1 MPNENNDP
9 VFQLLK
15 TMTGSEKRH
24 FRLFANRQG
33 SAEGLKFLQLFDAL
47 DAAAHYDEAQVLAQ
61 VPAIRKV
68 QLANLKANLY
78 RQLLASLRMYHAGQ
92 NVDIQL
98 REQLDYARVLYN
110 RGLYQQSLRMLE
122 RVKVAAQQAGM
133 SHLALPALDFEK
145 LIEAQYIT
153 RSLRGRAEQLAD
165 EARGLTD
172 HLRRQHLLSN
182 LALRM
187 YGFYLQIGH
196 ARHQADYER
205 ITHFFRQALAEVD
218 RPPRPGAD
226 FFEEL
231 YYCQA
236 HVWYYTIT
244 QNFRACYR
252 YAQKWVDL
260 FERHPAMREQQ
271 AMLYLKGLHNL
282 LIVLYNMLYY
292 RRFSQVLATLEAY
305 AADPARRP
313 SPNTDM
319 LLFLYLYTNR
329 INQYFMRGRFTEGLQ
344 IIPDL
349 LRQLTKF
356 RPQLDPHRLMV
367 FYYKI
372 ASLYFGSGHYN
383 KAIEYL
389 TKIIQFRDSALRED
403 IQCFARILNLIAHYE
418 AGRDES
424 LEYQVKSV
432 YHFLGKMN
440 DQQPMQVAIFQFL
453 RRVGELNTQE
463 LKGAFVQLKDQLI
476 AIAEQPFE
484 RRPFMYLDIISW
496 LESKIEN
503 LPVEEIMQRKFAQL
517 K

>member
-1 MPNENNDP
+1 MPNESSDS
-9 VFQLLK
+9 VFQLIKSL
-15 TMTGSEKRH
+15 TRSEKRH

-33 SAEGLKFLQLFDAL
+33 STDGLKFLQLFDAL
-47 DAAAHYDEAQVLAQ
+47 DAAPHYDDERVLAQ
-61 VPAIRKV
+61 APALKKV

-92 NVDIQL
+92 NLDIQL

-122 RVKVAAQQAGM
+122 RLKMAAQQAGM
-133 SHLALPALDFEK
+133 AHIALQALDFEK

-153 RSLRGRAEQLAD
+153 RSLRGRAEQLSA
-165 EARGLTD
+165 EALALVD
-172 HLRRQHLLSN
+172 HVGQQHRLSS

-196 ARHQADYER
+196 ARHQADYEQL
-205 ITHFFRQALAEVD
+205 TTFFRGALEGVD
-218 RPPRPGAD
+218 MKNPD

-231 YYCQA
+231 YYYQA
-236 HVWYYTIT
+236 HVWYHTIT
-244 QNFRACYR
+244 QNFAACYR
-252 YAQKWVDL
+252 YAHKWVDL
-260 FERHPAMREQQ
+260 FARYPAMREQQ
-271 AMLYLKGLHNL
+271 TMLYLKGLHNL
-282 LIVLYNMLYY
+282 LVSAYNLLYY
-292 RRFSQVLATLEAY
+292 SKFTEVLATLEAF
-305 AADPARRP
+305 AADPTRRS
-313 SPNTDM
+313 SPNIEV
-319 LLFLYLYTNR
+319 LLFLYIYTNR
-329 INQYFMRGRFTEGLQ
+329 INACFMRGEFSAGLG
-344 IIPDL
+344 IVPPL
-349 LRQLTKF
+349 LARLAEFQ
-356 RPQLDPHRLMV
+356 PQLDPHRLMV

-372 ASLYFGSGHYN
+372 ASLYFGSGDFG

-424 LEYQVKSV
+424 LDYQIKSV
-432 YHFLGKMN
+432 YRFLGKMN
-440 DQQPMQVAIFQFL
+440 DQQQMQVAIFRFL
-453 RRVGELNTQE
+453 RTVGDLNPRE
-463 LKGAFVQLKDQLI
+463 LKNAFVALKNQLTTI
-476 AIAEQPFE
+476 ATNPFE

-503 LPVEEIMQRKFAQL
+503 RPVQEIMQRKFALL

>member
-1 MPNENNDP
+1 MANESNDA
-9 VFQLLK
+9 VFQLIKSL
-15 TMTGSEKRH
+15 TRTEKRH

-33 SAEGLKFLQLFDAL
+33 STEGLKFLQLFDAF
-47 DAAAHYDEAQVLAQ
+47 DAAAHYDEERVLAQ

-92 NVDIQL
+92 NLDIQL

-122 RVKVAAQQAGM
+122 RVKAAAQQVGM
-133 SHLALPALDFEK
+133 GHIALQALDFEK

-153 RSLRGRAEQLAD
+153 RSLRGRAEELSA
-165 EARGLTD
+165 EALTLVE
-172 HLRRQHLLSN
+172 HVSQQHVLSN

-196 ARHQADYER
+196 ARNQQDFDGL
-205 ITHFFRQALAEVD
+205 TTFFRTALKDVNMHN
-218 RPPRPGAD
+218 AD
-226 FFEEL
+226 FFERL
-231 YYCQA
+231 YYYQA
-236 HVWYYTIT
+236 HVWYNTIT
-244 QNFRACYR
+244 QNFLACYR

-260 FERHPAMREQQ
+260 FERNPTICEQQ
-271 AMLYLKGLHNL
+271 TTLYLKGLHNL
-282 LIVLYNMLYY
+282 LITSYNLLYY
-292 RRFSQVLATLEAY
+292 SKFNRVLVALEAF
-305 AADPARRP
+305 AANPERR
-313 SPNTDM
+313 SNPNIEM
-319 LLFLYLYTNR
+319 LLFLYIYTNR
-329 INQYFMRGRFTEGLQ
+329 INASFMQGRFTEGLT
-344 IIPDL
+344 IIPSL
-349 LRQLTKF
+349 LANLTQF
-356 RPQLDPHRLMV
+356 QPQLDLHRLMV

-372 ASLYFGSGHYN
+372 ASLYFGSGNFN

-389 TKIIQFRDSALRED
+389 TKIIQFKDSALRED

-424 LEYQVKSV
+424 LDYQIKSV
-432 YHFLGKMN
+432 YRYLGKMN
-440 DQQPMQVAIFQFL
+440 DQQQMQVAIFQFL
-453 RRVGELNTQE
+453 RTVAVLNPRE
-463 LKGAFVQLKDQLI
+463 LKGAFIRLKDQLTTI
-476 AIAEQPFE
+476 AANPFE

-503 LPVEEIMQRKFAQL
+503 RPVEEIMQRKFTLL

>member
-1 MPNENNDP
+1 MPNESQDP
-9 VFQLLK
+9 VFQLVKSL
-15 TMTGSEKRH
+15 TRSEKRH

-33 SAEGLKFLQLFDAL
+33 STEGLKFLQLFDAL
-47 DAAAHYDEAQVLAQ
+47 DAAAQYDDERVLTQ
-61 VPAIRKV
+61 VPAIKKV

-92 NVDIQL
+92 NLDIQL

-122 RVKVAAQQAGM
+122 RVKVAAQQVGM
-133 SHLALPALDFEK
+133 SHIALQALDFEK

-153 RSLRGRAEQLAD
+153 RSLQGRAEELSH
-165 EARGLTD
+165 EALTLVG
-172 HLRRQHLLSN
+172 HVSQQHVLSN

-196 ARHQADYER
+196 ARNKADFER
-205 ITHFFRQALAEVD
+205 LTAFFQNALAHVD
-218 RPPRPGAD
+218 MRNTD
-226 FFEEL
+226 FFERL
-231 YYCQA
+231 YYYQA

-244 QNFRACYR
+244 QNFVACYR

-260 FERHPAMREQQ
+260 FEDNPTIREQQ
-271 AMLYLKGLHNL
+271 TTLYLKGLHNL
-282 LIVLYNMLYY
+282 LITTYNLLHYSK
-292 RRFSQVLATLEAY
+292 FKQVLARLEAF
-305 AADPARRP
+305 ADNPDRR
-313 SPNTDM
+313 SNPNIEM
-319 LLFLYLYTNR
+319 LLFLYIYTNR
-329 INQYFMRGRFTEGLQ
+329 INLSFMEGRFREGLA
-344 IIPDL
+344 IVPPL
-349 LRQLTKF
+349 LAKLGEFQQ
-356 RPQLDPHRLMV
+356 QLDPHRLMV

-372 ASLYFGSGHYN
+372 ASLYFGSGEYN

-389 TKIIQFRDSALRED
+389 TKIIQFKDSALRED

-424 LEYQVKSV
+424 LDYQIKSV
-432 YHFLGKMN
+432 YRYLGKMN
-440 DQQPMQVAIFQFL
+440 DQQQMQVAIFRFL
-453 RRVGELNTQE
+453 RSLGDTNPRE
-463 LKGAFVQLKDQLI
+463 LKGAFTQLKDQLT
-476 AIAEQPFE
+476 AIAANPFE

-503 LPVEEIMQRKFAQL
+503 RPVQEIMQRKFELL

>member
-1 MPNENNDP
+1 MPNENSDP
-9 VFQLLK
+9 VFQLIKSL
-15 TMTGSEKRH
+15 TRTEKRH

-33 SAEGLKFLQLFDAL
+33 STEGLKFLQLFDAL
-47 DAAAHYDEAQVLAQ
+47 DAAAAYDDERLLAQ
-61 VPAIRKV
+61 VPAIKKV

-92 NVDIQL
+92 NLDIQL

-122 RVKVAAQQAGM
+122 RLKVAAQQVGL
-133 SHLALPALDFEK
+133 SHIALQALDFEK

-153 RSLRGRAEQLAD
+153 RSLRGRAEELAT
-165 EARGLTD
+165 EALTLVG
-172 HLRRQHLLSN
+172 HVSQQHALSN

-196 ARHQADYER
+196 ARNQADFEHV
-205 ITHFFRQALAEVD
+205 TAFFRSALANVD
-218 RPPRPGAD
+218 LRGAD
-226 FFEEL
+226 FFERL
-231 YYCQA
+231 YYYQA

-260 FERHPAMREQQ
+260 FERHPAIGQQ
-271 AMLYLKGLHNL
+271 QTMLYLKGLHNL
-282 LIVLYNMLYY
+282 LIASYNLLYY
-292 RRFSQVLATLEAY
+292 SKFRQVLATLEAF
-305 AADPARRP
+305 ADNPDRR
-313 SPNTDM
+313 SNPNIEM
-319 LLFLYLYTNR
+319 LLFLYIYTNR
-329 INQYFMRGRFTEGLQ
+329 INAHFMRGSFTEGLA
-344 IIPDL
+344 IVPPL
-349 LRQLTKF
+349 LAHLSQF
-356 RPQLDPHRLMV
+356 QQQLDPHRLMV

-372 ASLYFGSGHYN
+372 ASLYFGSGEFG

-424 LEYQVKSV
+424 LDYQVKSV
-432 YHFLGKMN
+432 YRFLGKMN
-440 DQQPMQVAIFQFL
+440 DQQQMQVAIFRFL
-453 RRVGELNTQE
+453 RTLGDLNPRE
-463 LKGAFVQLKDQLI
+463 LKNAFAQLKDQLT
-476 AIAEQPFE
+476 AIAADPFE
-484 RRPFMYLDIISW
+484 RRPFMYLDIVSW

-503 LPVEEIMQRKFAQL
+503 RSVQEVMQRKFALL